1 MPVTIHGKEYKTV
14 AERMSDLHGADDSWS
29 LTSELIHVSDDEVI
43 VKSSL
48 TFENR
53 RTFEGIAHEHK
64 GASYINKTS
73 YVEVAQTSAWG
84 RALACA
90 GLAGTELASADEMV
104 NSLRNQK
111 K

>member
-43 VKSSL
+43 VKATL
-48 TFENR
+48 TFENG

-73 YVEVAQTSAWG
+73 FSDVFLFYFY
-84 RALACA
+84 C
-90 GLAGTELASADEMV
+90 
-104 NSLRNQK
+104 NSNSHVILC
-111 K
+111 

>member
-1 MPVTIHGKEYKTV
+1 MPVTIHKKEYKTV
-14 AERMSDLHGADDSWS
+14 AERMSECHSDDDSWS
-29 LTSELIHVSDDEVI
+29 MTSELLTVSGDEVI
-43 VKSSL
+43 VKATL
-48 TFENR
+48 TYGNG

-84 RALACA
+84 RGLACA

-104 NSLRNQK
+104 NALRNQK
-111 K
+111 

>member
-1 MPVTIHGKEYKTV
+1 MEWTLKRVTIKPLISPRIKP
-14 AERMSDLHGADDSWS
+14 
-29 LTSELIHVSDDEVI
+29 TSEVI
-43 VKSSL
+43 IKATL
-48 TFENR
+48 TFSNG

-104 NSLRNQK
+104 NALRNQK
-111 K
+111 

>member
-14 AERMSDLHGADDSWS
+14 AERMSNLHGADDSWS
-29 LTSELIHVSDDEVI
+29 LTTELLHISKDEVI
-43 VKSSL
+43 VKATL
-48 TFENR
+48 TFSNG

-64 GASYINKTS
+64 GDNYINKTS

-90 GLAGTELASADEMV
+90 GMAGTELASADEMV
-104 NSLRNQK
+104 NALRNQK
-111 K
+111 